1 PAPKLREIRGAAVD
15 GGDQDL
21 RLLPQRRPLIF
32 AAACYDRAM
41 RRALLVVILIA
52 ASDAALAAD
61 CTCRS
66 QGRDYEL
73 GKSVC
78 LQSPKGP
85 RIATC
90 GMVLN
95 NTSWQFSETPCV
107 VSEAP

>member
-1 PAPKLREIRGAAVD
+1 
-15 GGDQDL
+15 
-21 RLLPQRRPLIF
+21 
-32 AAACYDRAM
+32 M
-41 RRALLVVILIA
+41 RRALLAIVTLIA
-52 ASDAALAAD
+52 TSDAALAAD

-73 GKSVC
+73 GKTVC
-78 LQSPKGP
+78 LQSPKGA

-107 VSEAP
+107 ISEAPADDAAGRRERASHGSPHGG